1 MKTKKI
7 DVVGMIMDFE
17 SGSLDDK
24 NILVLF
30 AELIKTKMAYSL
42 QGSYGR
48 TATELIRQGYISE
61 NGTILKS
68 V

>member
-1 MKTKKI
+1 MATKKI

-30 AELIKTKMAYSL
+30 AELIKSKMAYSL

-48 TATELIRQGYISE
+48 TATELISQGYISE